1 MSESNLSRNGPA
13 LSAAIEALAITMHE
27 TTQMAYSLD
36 RVSWHDLTEVQRGDY
51 RGDAIKDLEQRNPR
65 RVRHELRNP
74 DYFARCVDLTRSHAR
89 VIGAIAPEGGE

>member
-1 MSESNLSRNGPA
+1 MSTNHGPA

-36 RVSWHDLTEVQRGDY
+36 RVSWHQLTEVQRGDY

-65 RVRHELRNP
+65 RVRAVRNP
-74 DYFARCVDLTRSHAR
+74 DYFARCVDLTRSYAR

>member
-1 MSESNLSRNGPA
+1 MSTTNGPA
-13 LSAAIEALAITMHE
+13 LSAAIEALAITMYQ
-27 TTQMAYSLD
+27 TTCLAYGLP
-36 RVSWHDLTEVQRGDY
+36 RLGWHDLTEVQRGDY

-65 RVRHELRNP
+65 RVRHAIRNP